1 MTHDRRLD
9 SVILAAG
16 LLLIAAGCSGG
27 DGGTASADA
36 DIGPAAKLFINELQP
51 SNQDTV
57 TDEYGEAD
65 DWIEIVNAGDVPV
78 DLLGFTLADSSG
90 TTQTIPSAVVLAA
103 GAFHLLWA
111 DDSPSQGP
119 SHLGFK
125 LGGKAG
131 DSVTLK
137 DNSGR
142 KLDSVSFGPTTGQ
155 NTYARFP
162 DATGPFAW
170 CGAPT
175 PGAANGAACLSP

>member
-1 MTHDRRLD
+1 MTHVRRLD
-9 SVILAAG
+9 SVTLAAG

-27 DGGTASADA
+27 SGDTPLVDA
-36 DIGPAAKLFINELQP
+36 AGPVAKLFINELQP

-65 DWIEIVNAGDVPV
+65 DWIELINAGDSPV
-78 DLLGFTLADSSG
+78 DLLGYSLADSSG
-90 TTQTIPSAVVLAA
+90 TTQVISKSVVVAA
-103 GAFHLLWA
+103 GAFHLMWA

-125 LGGKAG
+125 LSGKKG

-137 DNSGR
+137 DATGR
-142 KLDSVSFGPTTGQ
+142 TLDSVSFGPTTGQ
-155 NTYARFP
+155 DTYARFP

-175 PGAANGAACLSP
+175 PGAANGAGCLSP